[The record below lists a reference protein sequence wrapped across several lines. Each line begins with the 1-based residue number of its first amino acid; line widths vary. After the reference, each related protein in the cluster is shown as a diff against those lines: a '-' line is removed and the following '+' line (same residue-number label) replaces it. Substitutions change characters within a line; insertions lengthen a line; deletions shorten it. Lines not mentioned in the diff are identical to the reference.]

1 MNIKRICVYCG
12 SSKGASPEYL
22 DAAVSLGKLLA
33 SRDIELIYGGA
44 SIGVMGRLADT
55 VLEHSG
61 KVTGIIP
68 EHLSSKVAHSGLTEI
83 RVVNS
88 MHTRKAMM
96 IDTADAMIALP
107 GGLGTFEEILEAVTW
122 RQLELHIKPCGLLNV
137 KGYYNG
143 LLEFLDNAVNEHFVK
158 PEHRA
163 IFQVSDD
170 PETLLEM
177 LKNFKMSNV
186 EKWLD

>member
-1 MNIKRICVYCG
+1 
-12 SSKGASPEYL
+12 
-22 DAAVSLGKLLA
+22 
-33 SRDIELIYGGA
+33 
-44 SIGVMGRLADT
+44 
-55 VLEHSG
+55 
-61 KVTGIIP
+61 
-68 EHLSSKVAHSGLTEI
+68 
-83 RVVNS
+83 
-88 MHTRKAMM
+88 M

-122 RQLELHIKPCGLLNV
+122 RQLGLHIKPCGLLNV

-170 PETLLEM
+170 TETLLEM